1 VTGFDD
7 CGETVLDD
15 DLSEDPV
22 ISFLEELATGFFPFY
37 ILRPPEKISWMLQG
51 TSHDTSLPVVS
62 RLSSNRVPVKA
73 VDLDP
78 YMIGDVAVAM
88 IFPAS
93 DDTMRLFSEASRP
106 VDDNLNL
113 LRRIPNVHMIRFVEP
128 ANIHVQE
135 T

>member
-1 VTGFDD
+1 
-7 CGETVLDD
+7 
-15 DLSEDPV
+15 
-22 ISFLEELATGFFPFY
+22 
-37 ILRPPEKISWMLQG
+37 
-51 TSHDTSLPVVS
+51 
-62 RLSSNRVPVKA
+62 VKA